1 MIDFKALF
9 KSLAVFTSNCV
20 IVIIVALP
28 SVRLVKL
35 DCEILAR
42 FKVTLK
48 VELARLSL
56 SVTLVPTFPLTKE
69 ATLVN

>member
-1 MIDFKALF
+1 M
-9 KSLAVFTSNCV
+9 
-20 IVIIVALP
+20 VALP

-48 VELARLSL
+48 VELPRLSL